1 MPEATQPSLPDTY
14 TLRELQS
21 HLSAKLKSTLEQRN
35 LALLGVTA
43 VVRDLQ
49 ALIHALQRERGS
61 TNLRLSAQH
70 HLYAE
75 LMTEFRQESDR
86 VRSAVLASLNQL
98 LPQPHVNAMGYGFL
112 NKVALA
118 LQALEMLDTLR
129 ADVDD
134 VRITRDQTIVSF
146 SQIIEAQL
154 LVVFE
159 LAQLENHPHILKVLV
174 TLVLVMQG
182 KELAGQERALLCAG
196 FASGVISE
204 PLKAALDHRR
214 SGQTHCLELF
224 ARQAP
229 ADLVALHERFLA
241 GPVAAELDRLRALAQ
256 HAPTDGS
263 PLANPPVLLWFDHA
277 TAYIDHLHTLETRLG
292 ETLTAACREPGSA
305 PDQAARAGDAAQPSL
320 ELVAS
325 QSSRLVA
332 VEAELRALH
341 QILGERHLIDR
352 AKALL
357 MNREQMTDH
366 QAYRHLQRVSMETGQ
381 KLTAVARQVVS
392 RLDST
397 P

>member
-1 MPEATQPSLPDTY
+1 MTDPARSASPDSGALMEIQTLVAQRLEA
-14 TLRELQS
+14 
-21 HLSAKLKSTLEQRN
+21 TLEQRN
-35 LALLGVTA
+35 LALVAVTS

-70 HLYAE
+70 HLYVG

-86 VRSAVLASLNQL
+86 ARSAVLASLSQL

-118 LQALEMLDTLR
+118 LQALEMLGALR
-129 ADVDD
+129 ADVDSA
-134 VRITRDQTIVSF
+134 RTPRDQVIVSY

-159 LAQLENHPHILKVLV
+159 LARLENHPHILKVLV

-182 KELAGQERALLCAG
+182 KELAGQERALLCTG

-214 SGQTHCLELF
+214 NGQAHCLELF

-229 ADLVALHERFLA
+229 AELVALHERFLA

-256 HAPTDGS
+256 QAPDDGALL
-263 PLANPPVLLWFDHA
+263 PNPPVLHWFDQA
-277 TAYIDHLHTLETRLG
+277 TAYIDHLHALETRLG
-292 ETLTAACREPGSA
+292 DALTQACREPGAA
-305 PDQAARAGDAAQPSL
+305 PDQTAHADDPAQPSL

-325 QSSRLVA
+325 HSGRLLA
-332 VEAELRALH
+332 VEAELRTLH

-366 QAYRHLQRVSMETGQ
+366 QAYRCLQRISMETGQ

-392 RLDST
+392 RLDSA